1 MAPYVQYVA
10 NHINRISGIHA
21 GHPDRI
27 LDSKWRIAS
36 CLGLF
41 QDLDPSGKL
50 TAEQVEVVDF
60 YIAKFKSTSVG
71 WEALSDCRRRER
83 KIHGY

>member
-1 MAPYVQYVA
+1 MAPYVSYVA
-10 NHINRISGIHA
+10 DHINRISGVHA

-27 LDSKWRIAS
+27 RDSQWRIAS

-41 QDLDPSGKL
+41 PDLDPTGKL
-50 TAEQVEVVDF
+50 TIEQTEAVDI

-71 WEALSDCRRRER
+71 KEAIAQYQRGRN
-83 KIHGY
+83 